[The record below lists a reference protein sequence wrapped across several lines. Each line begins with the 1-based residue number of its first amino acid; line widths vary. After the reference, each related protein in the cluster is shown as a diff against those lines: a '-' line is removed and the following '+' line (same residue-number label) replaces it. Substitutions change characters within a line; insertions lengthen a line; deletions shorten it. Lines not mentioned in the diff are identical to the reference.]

1 MDGSTDAIQMLVNL
15 SHNLLTSLVNFAFT
29 LGSLFAVTGA
39 VSYLATHA
47 SAARKAPGPAEG
59 GGKVI
64 AVLLLCGGL
73 AGLDQMIGAAA
84 RQFGWQGATFDAI
97 SYVDVGT
104 FGVAADAAN
113 AVLSAGAHA
122 GRLVRAARHVVLE
135 TLVQGRAYGPIG
147 QSGYAIG
154 TKLFTVTG
162 RKQASGPGVVILALV
177 KGVIGIFKQLGS
189 IVGGSWIRCETQS
202 RADLDRYFESSKLS
216 CINVQRCLP
225 NISNASLLM
234 SPLMTSAN
242 SSPPSLDTWTVS
254 LAAVVSRSATSI
266 NSLSPTLWP

>member
-15 SHNLLTSLVNFAFT
+15 SNNLLTSFVHLAFT

-39 VSYLATHA
+39 FAYLATHA
-47 SAARKAPGPAEG
+47 SQARKAPGHSES

-113 AVLSAGAHA
+113 AVLS
-122 GRLVRAARHVVLE
+122 LVRMLGVWFALNGMMSWKRSFKDGHTGLSASQDVSTG
-135 TLVQGRAYGPIG
+135 TLKFI
-147 QSGYAIG
+147 
-154 TKLFTVTG
+154 L
-162 RKQASGPGVVILALV
+162 GVFCVCNPYL
-177 KGVIGIFKQLGS
+177 
-189 IVGGSWIRCETQS
+189 
-202 RADLDRYFESSKLS
+202 
-216 CINVQRCLP
+216 
-225 NISNASLLM
+225 
-234 SPLMTSAN
+234 
-242 SSPPSLDTWTVS
+242 
-254 LAAVVSRSATSI
+254 LAA
-266 NSLSPTLWP
+266 LKKTLGLL

>member
-15 SHNLLTSLVNFAFT
+15 SHNLLTSFVNFAFT

-47 SAARKAPGPAEG
+47 SAARKAPGHAEG

-84 RQFGWQGATFDAI
+84 RQLGWQGATFDAI

-113 AVLSAGAHA
+113 AVLS
-122 GRLVRAARHVVLE
+122 LVRMLGVWFALQGMLSWKRSFKDGHTGLSASQDVSSG
-135 TLVQGRAYGPIG
+135 TLKFI
-147 QSGYAIG
+147 
-154 TKLFTVTG
+154 L
-162 RKQASGPGVVILALV
+162 GVFCVCSPYLLSALQ
-177 KGVIGIFKQLGS
+177 KTLG
-189 IVGGSWIRCETQS
+189 
-202 RADLDRYFESSKLS
+202 
-216 CINVQRCLP
+216 
-225 NISNASLLM
+225 LL
-234 SPLMTSAN
+234 
-242 SSPPSLDTWTVS
+242 
-254 LAAVVSRSATSI
+254 
-266 NSLSPTLWP
+266 